1 MFGNISALIAHGGGG
16 REGGGGG
23 SGGGSVSS
31 SSSARSNLVLLVGH
45 TRAHTQKLQVS
56 PTASPY
62 GGDQTSGGGCGA
74 ILTSPNQ
81 LLRVVDVARRAS
93 TSSSNV
99 NKSWQMEADGHANC
113 VCSLARSL
121 ARSIASTEA
130 RRVESSG
137 ACTLTPRTARTPKAH
152 AHKTHGNCLL
162 RVARDSRAARGGENR
177 DGLLRVR
184 RWWGG

>member
-1 MFGNISALIAHGGGG
+1 MVVVVGASAPAPALTLTWCCWWDTH
-16 REGGGGG
+16 
-23 SGGGSVSS
+23 
-31 SSSARSNLVLLVGH
+31 AR
-45 TRAHTQKLQVS
+45 AQKLQVS
-56 PTASPY
+56 LAASPY
-62 GGDQTSGGGCGA
+62 DGDQTSGGGSGG

-113 VCSLARSL
+113 VCSLARS
-121 ARSIASTEA
+121 IASTEA
-130 RRVESSG
+130 RRVERCMHAHAANS
-137 ACTLTPRTARTPKAH
+137 ANAKAH

-184 RWWGG
+184 RWWRGWGVRGCPTNLFHSSHG

>member
-1 MFGNISALIAHGGGG
+1 MVVGASAPALALTWCCWWDTHTHTHKSC
-16 REGGGGG
+16 RFHRPPHLTTATEHPAA
-23 SGGGSVSS
+23 VS
-31 SSSARSNLVLLVGH
+31 
-45 TRAHTQKLQVS
+45 
-56 PTASPY
+56 
-62 GGDQTSGGGCGA
+62 GA
-74 ILTSPNQ
+74 IPTSPNQ

-121 ARSIASTEA
+121 DRFHRGEAS
-130 RRVESSG
+130 RVER
-137 ACTLTPRTARTPKAH
+137 CTHAHAANSANAKAH

-177 DGLLRVR
+177 GGLLRVR
-184 RWWGG
+184 RWWQGG